1 MDARERH
8 LLRHIHNYC
17 DLILDD
23 NINIVH
29 DLLLYDLVS
38 PFFYDEN
45 DDYITPVATAAH
57 YGASHCLILLCE
69 YGAATCPSSNKN
81 RPFLI
86 Q

>member
-29 DLLLYDLVS
+29 ELLTYSLVS
-38 PFFYDEN
+38 PFFMMKTMTILHQSQQQHIMGH
-45 DDYITPVATAAH
+45 YIALSYFVNMGLRHALPTIKT
-57 YGASHCLILLCE
+57 
-69 YGAATCPSSNKN
+69 K
-81 RPFLI
+81 RF
-86 Q
+86 